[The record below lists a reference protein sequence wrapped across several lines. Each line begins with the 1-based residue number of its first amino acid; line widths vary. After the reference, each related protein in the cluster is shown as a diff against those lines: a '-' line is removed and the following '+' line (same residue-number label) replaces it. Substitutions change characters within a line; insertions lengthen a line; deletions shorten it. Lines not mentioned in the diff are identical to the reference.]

1 MMQLRRTLTWATVGL
16 GLITLTACLALALS
30 TTYLRRTVDDL
41 DRAHQVSR
49 LVSSLAH
56 QSIRYELETS
66 SMGRSLSEAQGRVLL
81 ARATR
86 LTRSPDE
93 RQALESLVPQLE
105 THWRSAASGDA
116 RLQPALVSALV
127 RVDDLF
133 ASKAEVQGR
142 RARTIDMAANM
153 LGIAIAV
160 LLASGVLFFLWT
172 INQFVFRPVKRLASS
187 VDRFAAGDL
196 RERAEVSGAEEIRR
210 IAIVQNTMADAL
222 ARTRED
228 QLRYVATVVHDLRNP
243 LAAVQ
248 LAVGY
253 VTPKRPLPSEGRI
266 REIFAMIGRQLRRL
280 NSLVGDVLNA
290 VQIEAG
296 EIVLRKTICD
306 LGLLA
311 EESVTLFQSM
321 SPYHQLDLSI
331 TGSTRVRADATRLE
345 QVLNNLIGNA
355 VKYSPHGSKVHV
367 TVIGEDEWVSIAVS
381 DEGRGISP
389 ALQSQIFRPFS
400 RGPSEHEEVEG
411 IGLGLYVSKRIL
423 EAHGGSIQVS
433 SSDGQG
439 ATFQATLPRG
449 LTRAE
454 AEPELEPAVPS
465 TSDERWS
472 SA

>member
-1 MMQLRRTLTWATVGL
+1 MQLRRTLTWTAVGL
-16 GLITLTACLALALS
+16 GLLTLTACVALVLS
-30 TTYLRRTVDDL
+30 TTLMRRAVDDL
-41 DRAHQVSR
+41 DRAHAVSR
-49 LVSSLAH
+49 IATSLAH
-56 QSIRYELETS
+56 QSIRFELETTA
-66 SMGRSLSEAQGRVLL
+66 MGRSLSEAQGRVSL
-81 ARATR
+81 ARAMD
-86 LTRSPDE
+86 LSRSPDE
-93 RQALESLVPQLE
+93 RQVLNDLIPQLE
-105 THWRSAASGDA
+105 SHWHSAANGDPH
-116 RLQPALVSALV
+116 LPADLVSALI
-127 RVDDLF
+127 RMDDLF
-133 ASKAEVQGR
+133 AAKADVQSHR
-142 RARTIDMAANM
+142 THTIDMVANV
-153 LGIAIAV
+153 LGVAIAV
-160 LLASGVLFFLWT
+160 LLAAGVLFVLWT
-172 INQFVFRPVKRLASS
+172 VSQFVFRPVQLLARS
-187 VDRFAAGDL
+187 VDRFAAGDMSA
-196 RERAEVSGAEEIRR
+196 RAEVSGAEEIRR

-266 REIFAMIGRQLRRL
+266 REIFAMIDRQLRRL

-306 LGLLA
+306 LGQLA
-311 EESVTLFQSM
+311 EESVSLFQSM

-331 TGSTRVRADATRLE
+331 TGSTRLRADATRLE

-355 VKYSPHGSKVHV
+355 VKYSPHGSQVHI

-389 ALQSQIFRPFS
+389 ARQSQIFRPFS

-423 EAHGGSIQVS
+423 KAHGGSIEVS

>member
-1 MMQLRRTLTWATVGL
+1 LTAIGL
-16 GLITLTACLALALS
+16 CLITFTACAALVLF
-30 TTYLRRTVDDL
+30 TTLLRGAVDDL
-41 DRAHQVSR
+41 DRSQQVAR
-49 LVSSLAH
+49 LASSLAH

-66 SMGRSLSEAQGRVLL
+66 SMGRALSEAQGRVLL
-81 ARATR
+81 ARATN
-86 LTRSPDE
+86 LTRAPEE
-93 RQALESLVPQLE
+93 RRVFESLVPQLE
-105 THWRSAASGDA
+105 AHWRSAAHGEA
-116 RLQPALVSALV
+116 RLPPELVSALV

-133 ASKAEVQGR
+133 ASKADAQSR
-142 RARTIDMAANM
+142 RARAIDMAANII
-153 LGIAIAV
+153 GVAIAV
-160 LLASGVLFFLWT
+160 LLAAGVLFFLWT
-172 INQFVFRPVKRLASS
+172 ITQFVFRPVQALASS
-187 VDRFAAGDL
+187 VARFAAGDIK
-196 RERAEVSGAEEIRR
+196 ERAPVNGAEEIRR
-210 IAIVQNTMADAL
+210 IAIAQNTMADAL
-222 ARTRED
+222 VQTRED

-266 REIFAMIGRQLRRL
+266 REIFGMIDRQLRRL

-306 LGLLA
+306 LGHIA
-311 EESVTLFQSM
+311 EESVSLFQSM
-321 SPYHQLDLSI
+321 SPYHQLELSC
-331 TGSTRVRADATRLE
+331 TGSTRLRADATRLE

-355 VKYSPHGSKVHV
+355 IKYSPHGSQVKV

-423 EAHGGSIQVS
+423 EAHGGSIEVS

-454 AEPELEPAVPS
+454 AAAEPELQPDVLS
-465 TSDERWS
+465 SSDERWS